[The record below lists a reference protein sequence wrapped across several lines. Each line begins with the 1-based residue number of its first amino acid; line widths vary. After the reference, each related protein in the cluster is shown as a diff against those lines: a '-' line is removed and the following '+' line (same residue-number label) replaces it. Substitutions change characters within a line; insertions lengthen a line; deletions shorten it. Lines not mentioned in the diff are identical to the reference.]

1 MNIFQEI
8 KERLSLKDI
17 VRAYGIELNRS
28 DMCICPFHAEK
39 TASMKIYDKGFRCY
53 GCGEGGD
60 TIEFVR
66 KYFNLNNTLEAL
78 IK

>member
-39 TASMKIYDKGFRCY
+39 NG
-53 GCGEGGD
+53 
-60 TIEFVR
+60 
-66 KYFNLNNTLEAL
+66 KYEN
-78 IK
+78 I